1 MLKGLLSGLTS
12 RTAFLTVMLVSNA
25 FVWYYCADNIL
36 VSLPAATSDNYVAIA
51 LIWGTNFAALI
62 GSALIGARLTDRLT
76 DRTQFLSFWMLGG
89 MVLPFASFWVDPNN
103 FLSVTLLG
111 VAFSSSLGIGLPAC
125 MGYFTS
131 QTSIETRGRLGG
143 MIMLVTGLSVVFLS
157 SLASDTT
164 VTQATVLA
172 GWRSFGLCS
181 FLLLRPAQCE
191 KLVEK
196 KPISYANI
204 LKQRIFL
211 SYFIP
216 WIMFSLVNYLS
227 KPVLSDIFA
236 FEPEFL
242 ATTLAFENGLI
253 GLSAFLGGWL
263 VDTMGRKRMAIV
275 GFVTLGL
282 GYAVLGSSPSNV
294 WAVYF
299 HTAVDGIA
307 WGILLVV
314 FVTTLWGD
322 LSYNKPSDRLYAVG
336 VLPFFISRFL
346 PMVIPAQALSG
357 IGSAVFSF
365 VAFFLFLAV
374 LPLVYAPE
382 TLPEKIV
389 RERELKTYL
398 DKAKEIVARA
408 QRSEESWDEDKDL
421 VKFEVPQECDEEAEE
436 LAQKYY

>member
-1 MLKGLLSGLTS
+1 MLKGLLSGLTL

-36 VSLPAATSDNYVAIA
+36 VSLSPTPSSNYIA
-51 LIWGTNFAALI
+51 SVLIWGTNFAALI
-62 GSALIGARLTDRLT
+62 GSALIGARVTDKLA
-76 DRTQFLSFWMLGG
+76 DRTQFLSFWMLSG

-103 FLSVTLLG
+103 FLSVALLG
-111 VAFSSSLGIGLPAC
+111 ATFSSSLGIGLPAC

-157 SLASDTT
+157 SLASDST

-181 FLLLRPAQCE
+181 FLLLRQAQGE
-191 KLVEK
+191 KSVEK
-196 KPISYANI
+196 KPLSYANI

-211 SYFIP
+211 SYFVP

-227 KPVLSDIFA
+227 KPVLSDMFR
-236 FEPEFL
+236 EDFL
-242 ATTLAFENGLI
+242 AGTLVFENGLI

-275 GFVTLGL
+275 GFVILGL
-282 GYAVLGSSPSNV
+282 GYAVLGSSPGNL

-322 LSYNKPSDRLYAVG
+322 LGYNKPSDRLYAVG

-346 PMVIPAQALSG
+346 PTVIPAQALSG

-374 LPLVYAPE
+374 LPLVYASE
-382 TLPEKIV
+382 TLPEKIM

-398 DKAKEIVARA
+398 DKAKEIVAKS
-408 QRSEESWDEDKDL
+408 QRSEESEDEDKDS
-421 VKFEVPQECDEEAEE
+421 VKFEVPQECEEEAEE